1 MFSLCV
7 QNLDSKMQQLLTD
20 LEAGLKSVL
29 RRLHL
34 THHTGGLD
42 SSQSFEGSILNDGW
56 VSGEVMQ

>member
-1 MFSLCV
+1 
-7 QNLDSKMQQLLTD
+7 MQQLLTD

-42 SSQSFEGSILNDGW
+42 SSQSFEGNILNDGW